1 MTSDAPLYGS
11 DSLDPGVLSS
21 SRSKKKGGGGEEER
35 GTGNEVRQLGLLRFE
50 FSAFCFDQPGKT
62 FSLFLDRLALIASP
76 R

>member
-1 MTSDAPLYGS
+1 MTSDATLYGG

-21 SRSKKKGGGGEEER
+21 SRSKKKGGGEER
-35 GTGNEVRQLGLLRFE
+35 GTGNEVRQLGLLRSE

>member
-1 MTSDAPLYGS
+1 MTSDATLHGG

-21 SRSKKKGGGGEEER
+21 SRSKKKGGER

>member
-1 MTSDAPLYGS
+1 MEVTALIPGS
-11 DSLDPGVLSS
+11 SLLLAQ
-21 SRSKKKGGGGEEER
+21 KKKRGGGGEER

>member
-1 MTSDAPLYGS
+1 MTSDATLYGS

-21 SRSKKKGGGGEEER
+21 SRSKKKTGGEERE
-35 GTGNEVRQLGLLRFE
+35 TGNEVRQLGLLRFE

-76 R
+76 

>member
-1 MTSDAPLYGS
+1 MTSDATLYGS

-21 SRSKKKGGGGEEER
+21 SRSKKKGGEER

-50 FSAFCFDQPGKT
+50 FSAFCFDQTGKT

>member
-1 MTSDAPLYGS
+1 MEVTALIPGS
-11 DSLDPGVLSS
+11 SLLLAQ
-21 SRSKKKGGGGEEER
+21 KKREGGGEER

-50 FSAFCFDQPGKT
+50 FSAFRFDQPGKT

>member
-1 MTSDAPLYGS
+1 MEVTALIPGS
-11 DSLDPGVLSS
+11 SLLLAQ
-21 SRSKKKGGGGEEER
+21 KKKGGGEEER

>member
-1 MTSDAPLYGS
+1 MEVTALIPGS
-11 DSLDPGVLSS
+11 SLLLAQ
-21 SRSKKKGGGGEEER
+21 KKKAGGGGEER

-50 FSAFCFDQPGKT
+50 FSAFCFDQSGKT

>member
-1 MTSDAPLYGS
+1 MEVTALIPGS
-11 DSLDPGVLSS
+11 SLLLAQ
-21 SRSKKKGGGGEEER
+21 KKKGGGGEER

-50 FSAFCFDQPGKT
+50 CSAFCFDQPGKT